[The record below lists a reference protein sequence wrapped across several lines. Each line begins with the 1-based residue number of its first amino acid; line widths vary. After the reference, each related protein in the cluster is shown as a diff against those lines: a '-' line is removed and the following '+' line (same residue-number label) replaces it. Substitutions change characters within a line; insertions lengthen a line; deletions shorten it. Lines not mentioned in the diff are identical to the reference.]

1 LTEIQATVSSMTRF
15 QSFRNSLFHMWCYW
29 VERHVFP
36 FVATIGMQGGLS
48 LGFHTLWQLH
58 CKRRHQDVVL
68 MPPSPQQGTQFRPPS
83 HVLQALHPWSC
94 RPSVISLVLL
104 CLTLH
109 TKTKNTIQKL
119 HLVLLHFHSKK
130 IRIPE
135 DRNILL
141 MDNAQEGSSD
151 SEGRKIQNESTYFLP
166 SSSSSF
172 LVRLGICDADT
183 LL

>member
-1 LTEIQATVSSMTRF
+1 
-15 QSFRNSLFHMWCYW
+15 
-29 VERHVFP
+29 
-36 FVATIGMQGGLS
+36 
-48 LGFHTLWQLH
+48 
-58 CKRRHQDVVL
+58 
-68 MPPSPQQGTQFRPPS
+68 
-83 HVLQALHPWSC
+83 LQALHPWSC

-130 IRIPE
+130 LRILE

-151 SEGRKIQNESTYFLP
+151 SEGRKKQNECTYFLP
-166 SSSSSF
+166 
-172 LVRLGICDADT
+172 
-183 LL
+183 

>member
-1 LTEIQATVSSMTRF
+1 
-15 QSFRNSLFHMWCYW
+15 
-29 VERHVFP
+29 
-36 FVATIGMQGGLS
+36 MQGGLS

-119 HLVLLHFHSKK
+119 HLVLLHFHFKK

-135 DRNILL
+135 DRNVLL